1 MARLF
6 AAAVSMTGVNAQ
18 TQIAF
23 VGSGGCDPDEVTC
36 VSGGSAENTIH
47 AVEIARDGQM
57 KPRPDLAISAG
68 GQPAWLTHY
77 KAATYS
83 PQCMFVVRA
92 DMDDIASFRLD
103 SSTGQASPVGVYKSG
118 GETPVHADILYAHP
132 EGHHA
137 GGDVLLIA
145 NYHAPNNATTSDG
158 ATAVSMI
165 IDPLCTLELADVKQH
180 SGSSVNPDR
189 QGGAHVHSFTAI
201 PNVPYDQHRNEA
213 YVCDLG
219 QDKIFTYTV
228 QADGK
233 LSLNSTIDTVPG
245 AGPRHL
251 AYTPVSSTSPQ
262 FIYVVTEMGE
272 TVNAYE
278 QTECGGGAS
287 CLKELQ
293 SVSLVAEGQSGEGSK
308 ACELVM
314 APDGKT
320 LYATNRGLLN
330 TVTVFG
336 VAQNGTLTQKQLVQA
351 PDYPRGVTLAFDG
364 GLLLVAGQSTTEIWS
379 YQVKADGTLQRVD
392 TISEGLPPHPAAF
405 MMFEINSEEFTV

>member
-1 MARLF
+1 
-6 AAAVSMTGVNAQ
+6 
-18 TQIAF
+18 
-23 VGSGGCDPDEVTC
+23 
-36 VSGGSAENTIH
+36 
-47 AVEIARDGQM
+47 
-57 KPRPDLAISAG
+57 
-68 GQPAWLTHY
+68 
-77 KAATYS
+77 
-83 PQCMFVVRA
+83 MFVVRA

-118 GETPVHADILYAHP
+118 GETPVHADVLYAHP
-132 EGHHA
+132 EGHTA

-165 IDPLCTLELADVKQH
+165 IDPLECTLELADVKQH

-201 PNVPYDQHRNEA
+201 PNVPYGQHINQA

-219 QDKIFTYTV
+219 QDKIFSYTV

-233 LSLNSTIDTVPG
+233 LSLSSSIDTLPG

-262 FIYVVTEMGE
+262 FVYVVTEMDE

-278 QTECGGGAS
+278 QTLCGGVS

-336 VAQNGTLTQKQLVQA
+336 IEQNGTLTQKQQIEA
-351 PDYPRGVTLAFDG
+351 PAYPRGVTLAFDG
-364 GLLLVAGQSTTEIWS
+364 GLLLVAGQSTTELTS
-379 YQVKADGTLQRVD
+379 YQVKADGTLERGY
-392 TISEGLPPHPAAF
+392 TITEGLPPHPAAF
-405 MMFEINSEEFTV
+405 MMFEINSEEFAV